1 MNVLLDTSVFV
12 AAMVEAHPAHPRA
25 LPWLQQL
32 INGTHTGFVAA
43 HSLAELYA
51 ILTTLPI
58 HPRISASTAH
68 QLIQHNVLDV
78 CHVVS
83 LSKTDYAAI
92 IQHLSE
98 QGIVGGVT
106 YDALIVYAA
115 SKAKVDLL
123 LTLNEKDF
131 RRIYPE
137 YAEKIV
143 AP

>member
-1 MNVLLDTSVFV
+1 MYPF
-12 AAMVEAHPAHPRA
+12 EPHPV
-25 LPWLQQL
+25 
-32 INGTHTGFVAA
+32 NG
-43 HSLAELYA
+43 Y
-51 ILTTLPI
+51 
-58 HPRISASTAH
+58 
-68 QLIQHNVLDV
+68 
-78 CHVVS
+78 
-83 LSKTDYAAI
+83 SKTDYAAI

>member
-25 LPWLQQL
+25 FPWLQQL

-51 ILTTLPI
+51 ILTTLPV
-58 HPRISASTAH
+58 HPRISPSAAQ
-68 QLIQHNVLDV
+68 QLMQHNVLDI
-78 CHVVS
+78 CQVVS
-83 LSKTDYAAI
+83 LSDADYAAI

-115 SKAKVDLL
+115 LKAHVDLL

-131 RRIYPE
+131 RRIYPDA
-137 YAEKIV
+137 AEKIV